1 MIDSSLQVLTEPC
14 CLKQGL
20 YFVQSRKKLRGNG
33 IMRIVISGG
42 GTGGHIYPALA
53 FIKEVKRLHP
63 DVEFLYIGTE
73 NGLEK
78 KIVERENIPFKSI
91 EISGFKRKLS
101 FDNVKTVMRF
111 LKGVQKSKSYLK
123 EFKPD
128 AVIGTGGY
136 VCGPVVYAA
145 SKLKIPTIIHEQ
157 NSLPGITNKFLARY
171 VNKVAICFEEAKE
184 HFPSEKVV
192 FTGNPRASEVVSIK
206 EGKSLQE
213 FGLDEKKKTVLIFGG
228 SRGAAPINRAVIDM
242 QDELKAKNYQLLY
255 ITGEVHYEKVLNEL
269 KEKGEAPNMITKPF
283 LHQMPE
289 YLKSIDVIVA
299 RAGATTIAEVTAL
312 GIPTIFIPSP
322 YVTANHQEI
331 NARSLEKHDAAI
343 VLRESELSGDRL
355 LHAIDEIAG
364 NDEKLHQMSR
374 LTKELGVPDAATRLY
389 NVLKEITTS

>member
-1 MIDSSLQVLTEPC
+1 
-14 CLKQGL
+14 
-20 YFVQSRKKLRGNG
+20 
-33 IMRIVISGG
+33 MRIVISGG

-53 FIKEVKRLHP
+53 FIKEVKRLHS

-91 EISGFKRKLS
+91 EITGFKRKLA
-101 FDNVKTVMRF
+101 FDNIKTILRF
-111 LKGVQKSKSYLK
+111 FKGVQKSKSYLK
-123 EFKPD
+123 DFKPD

-145 SKLKIPTIIHEQ
+145 SKMKIPTIIHEQ

-171 VNKVAICFEEAKE
+171 VNKVAICFEEAKA
-184 HFPSEKVV
+184 HFPAEKVI

-206 EGKSLQE
+206 EGKSLKE
-213 FGLDEKKKTVLIFGG
+213 FGLDEKKKTILIFGG
-228 SRGAAPINRAVIDM
+228 SRGAAPINKAVIEM
-242 QDELKAKNYQLLY
+242 QNALKTKNYQVLY
-255 ITGEVHYEKVLNEL
+255 ITGEVHYEKVMNELNE
-269 KEKGEAPNMITKPF
+269 KGAAPNMITKPF

-289 YLKSIDVIVA
+289 YLKTIDVIVA

-322 YVTANHQEI
+322 YVTANHQEM
-331 NARSLEKHDAAI
+331 NARSLEKHHAAI

-355 LHAIDEIAG
+355 LNAIDEIAG
-364 NDEKLHQMSR
+364 DDKKLEQMSC

-389 NVLKEITTS
+389 NVLKEITTK